1 MFIRNLMFIGAAVLA
16 VVVFARLE
24 VLAQDASAVE
34 AVGDPGPTNL
44 MCPVTSGEEIDPS
57 FFADYE
63 GRRVYF
69 CCKKCLLRFNQD
81 PSAYADQVA
90 AVMPVS
96 LQTVEHEDHGQVH
109 DHNED
114 AHEHDD
120 GAVEGD
126 RSTGHDEHAHVD
138 PHEDPHE
145 DSAEH
150 DHETDH
156 GVSPIAKL
164 GRLHVV
170 AVHFPIALLLLAAC
184 LEIGGLL
191 RGAWRT
197 DSAVR
202 LLFLFGTLGAIVA
215 MALGL
220 IHGSAD
226 DYLGTLSWVFWW
238 HRALGISTAIAA
250 VATSL
255 LIVRRGR
262 RADTHDRSPASVAVI
277 LTAVLVGVTG
287 HFGGS
292 LVFGWNYL
300 IP

>member
-1 MFIRNLMFIGAAVLA
+1 MVLTLRKMMLIGAAALAVLA
-16 VVVFARLE
+16 LAPLE
-24 VLAQDASAVE
+24 MLAQDSSADGPVDE
-34 AVGDPGPTNL
+34 PGLMNL
-44 MCPVTSGEEIDPS
+44 MCPVTSGEEVDPS
-57 FFADYE
+57 FFAEYR
-63 GRRVYF
+63 GQRVYF
-69 CCKKCLLRFNQD
+69 CCKRCLQRFNQD
-81 PSAYADQVA
+81 PSAYGDRVG
-90 AVMPVS
+90 AVMPASFLAREGNGQQQNRAPEETAQDDDAVS
-96 LQTVEHEDHGQVH
+96 
-109 DHNED
+109 D
-114 AHEHDD
+114 AD
-120 GAVEGD
+120 
-126 RSTGHDEHAHVD
+126 
-138 PHEDPHE
+138 HE
-145 DSAEH
+145 DSQNAEYARETSVELKDSADH
-150 DHETDH
+150 DHETKH

-170 AVHFPIALLLLAAC
+170 AVHFPLALLLLAAC